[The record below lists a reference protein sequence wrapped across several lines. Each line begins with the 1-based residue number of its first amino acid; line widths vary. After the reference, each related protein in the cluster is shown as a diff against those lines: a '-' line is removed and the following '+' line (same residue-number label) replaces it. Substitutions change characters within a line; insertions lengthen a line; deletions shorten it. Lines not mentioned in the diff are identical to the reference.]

1 MSKLKKITKRE
12 LNSVLGIGTGI
23 LFRKGNKL
31 MVPDFVKLF
40 GIDVKTVNKA
50 IRQYESGKSK

>member
-31 MVPDFVKLF
+31 FAPDFVKILN
-40 GIDVKTVNKA
+40 IDIKAVNKA
-50 IRQYESGKSK
+50 IKAIKNES